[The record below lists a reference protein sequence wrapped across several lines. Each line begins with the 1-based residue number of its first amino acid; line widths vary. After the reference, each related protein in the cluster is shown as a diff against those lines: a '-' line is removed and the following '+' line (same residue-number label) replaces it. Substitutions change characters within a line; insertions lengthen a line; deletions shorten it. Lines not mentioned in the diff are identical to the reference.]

1 MALPLA
7 NVAKYELVLPSQQK
21 TIQYRP
27 FLVKEE
33 KVLLMAMESGESK
46 EMITAIKEIV
56 KSCTFGE
63 MIAEDYPMFDIEY
76 VFLQIR
82 SKSVGEVAK
91 LKVLC
96 PDDGKTYAEAE
107 VDLTKV
113 EVQVD
118 DNHTNKIIIDENRNL
133 GIVLKYPTLKN
144 YDLMS
149 SKSVNT
155 NDMDKVFN
163 ILIDSIDHVF
173 EGDKVYPAKDS
184 TKEELKDFIETL
196 PQESFMKIKTFFDTM
211 PKLKHEIE
219 VTNPKTQVVNK
230 VTLQGV
236 SDFFELAS
244 PTQP

>member
-96 PDDGKTYAEAE
+96 PDDGKTYADAE
-107 VDLTKV
+107 VDLSKI
-113 EVQVD
+113 EVYVD
-118 DNHTNKIIIDENRNL
+118 DDHSNNIVLDEDRKL
-133 GIVLKYPTLKN
+133 GVVLKYPTLR
-144 YDLMS
+144 DIDGDTL
-149 SKSVNT
+149 T
-155 NDMDKVFN
+155 GDIN
-163 ILIDSIDHVF
+163 IEKTYKMIANSIEQIY

-184 TKEELKDFIETL
+184 TKKELDEFLENLTAE
-196 PQESFMKIKTFFDTM
+196 QMKKLTAFYNSM
-211 PKLKHEIE
+211 PRLEHKVK
-219 VTNPKTQVVNK
+219 VKNPKTEVESE
-230 VTLQGV
+230 VTLKG
-236 SDFFELAS
+236 LAS
-244 PTQP
+244 FFA